1 MNLFAGI
8 KSLFNKNIDCDE
20 DMNNHI
26 IFYLNKKK
34 YVYINK
40 NIIVRDGVV
49 CVVVYK
55 HKVRDVLL
63 PGKYKINDQSIPVT
77 YAKAKVDK
85 KSKKRA
91 KIRRIRVDLY
101 FVNTREI
108 KSFDFDSNDEFLIK
122 SKECGRIKGLAQGL
136 CNLRVID
143 AELLIKAL
151 LVNKH
156 VIKTKIVP
164 KEVGYIVG
172 NRINKRI
179 QKDKIGIDM
188 IFNNNERLN
197 SILNANLED
206 AYDNVGIFVK
216 DIKLKAICFPKKS
229 QKKINKYLV
238 EHKKIVKTSSII
250 NLNWQVKSND
260 SVSVTMNRQSNA
272 MQNKQNDPNIN
283 GIKIC
288 PRCGFKNNSQAVTCR
303 NCTARL

>member
-1 MNLFAGI
+1 M
-8 KSLFNKNIDCDE
+8 
-20 DMNNHI
+20 
-26 IFYLNKKK
+26 
-34 YVYINK
+34 
-40 NIIVRDGVV
+40 
-49 CVVVYK
+49 
-55 HKVRDVLL
+55 
-63 PGKYKINDQSIPVT
+63 
-77 YAKAKVDK
+77 
-85 KSKKRA
+85 
-91 KIRRIRVDLY
+91 
-101 FVNTREI
+101 
-108 KSFDFDSNDEFLIK
+108 
-122 SKECGRIKGLAQGL
+122 
-136 CNLRVID
+136 
-143 AELLIKAL
+143 
-151 LVNKH
+151 
-156 VIKTKIVP
+156 
-164 KEVGYIVG
+164 GYIVG